1 MLENKRAV
9 LAIEV
14 LVEPQPWLSTREGA
28 LKQRLPLDQRLAPH
42 VGPVELDQV
51 ECPHENA
58 VVSIPSPD
66 QLKTGDS
73 VIATG
78 NGFTIDDAGPGAQPR
93 QSFDDQGEALGQIVT
108 RPAVKPHTT
117 SILPCDDPEAVMLD
131 FVQPRLAGRWVRA
144 GCGEARRDEAR
155 RQDTR

>member
-1 MLENKRAV
+1 
-9 LAIEV
+9 V
-14 LVEPQPWLSTREGA
+14 LVEAQPWLGRREHA
-28 LKQRLPLDQRLAPH
+28 LKRCLPLGQRFAPH

-78 NGFTIDDAGPGAQPR
+78 NGFTIDDAGPRAQ
-93 QSFDDQGEALGQIVT
+93 
-108 RPAVKPHTT
+108 
-117 SILPCDDPEAVMLD
+117 
-131 FVQPRLAGRWVRA
+131 LASAWTISGKR
-144 GCGEARRDEAR
+144 
-155 RQDTR
+155 